1 MKRTLSI
8 ENAKIIFRNFSG
20 KGSKYNRDGSRNFAI
35 FLNNEKDVETL
46 RADGWDIKKM
56 KPKEGVADEEDKYYL
71 PVSVSFNSIPPNVFM
86 ITGNKKVQL
95 NEDTISNLDYSE
107 IENADLILTPYNWE
121 VNGKTGVRA
130 YLKTAY
136 ISIVQDEFAS
146 KYNFDFD
153 DDEVPFK

>member
-8 ENAKIIFRNFSG
+8 ANAKIIFRNFSG

-56 KPKEGVADEEDKYYL
+56 KPKEGVVDEEDKYYL
-71 PVSVSFNSIPPNVFM
+71 PVSVSFNNTPPNVFM

-153 DDEVPFK
+153 DEVPFK

>member
-56 KPKEGVADEEDKYYL
+56 KPKDGIVDEEDKYYL
-71 PVSVSFNSIPPNVFM
+71 PVSVSFNNIPPNVFM

-136 ISIVQDEFAS
+136 ITIVQDEFAS